1 MSSDDSEWGEEDLKR
16 EASSLDED
24 ESFQPDD
31 DDDDNSEENAADEDK
46 KPAARKTKATAQ
58 KKRKTIMLAKQAAEE
73 EEEEAAAAS
82 KAASGSKKSKY
93 LRRVD
98 FDAMDDQIDLLPSQD
113 RLTNRGGYM
122 HTKGSRMKISKG
134 NAGNV
139 PWNKG
144 KNRSEDAKAK
154 ISAGVRARNRAI
166 LLVKLSKLGL
176 TEDEWFQKKKQLK
189 VVREK
194 VRKARLAV
202 AKYQENKKKNEPLKQ
217 KSTAKLETAQQQ
229 LDSLEQELKTD
240 DEEEED
246 AESDGKEVSAG
257 SVPTSSSNVLGTG
270 RPCLKRTNEF
280 KLTNV
285 SLFCLDPQD
294 SAADATSK
302 EKKKNETAAPVPR
315 AAAPLLPNQQPSIT
329 LFARDLNWTQ
339 HVFDKSNISYSMLC
353 PHGGPGGLVCCESCT
368 STYSN
373 FLSKTAK
380 DMETQRIANLGSEV
394 KELIQFSR
402 DAKSRLSES
411 VKATR
416 RKPVPPH
423 RRTASATASAPATA
437 SPPKPGPAAATAA
450 AAASASG
457 KAKDG
462 ADVSSAE
469 GSPDVMQ
476 IASI

>member
-1 MSSDDSEWGEEDLKR
+1 M
-16 EASSLDED
+16 
-24 ESFQPDD
+24 
-31 DDDDNSEENAADEDK
+31 
-46 KPAARKTKATAQ
+46 
-58 KKRKTIMLAKQAAEE
+58 IAKQAG
-73 EEEEAAAAS
+73 EEEEAAAAAGS
-82 KAASGSKKSKY
+82 KPASGSKKSKY

-176 TEDEWFQKKKQLK
+176 TEDEWFQKKKRLK

-194 VRKARLAV
+194 VRKAKLAV
-202 AKYQENKKKNEPLKQ
+202 AKYKESKKKNDQLKQ
-217 KSTAKLETAQQQ
+217 KRTAHLETAQQQ
-229 LDSLEQELKTD
+229 LDSLELELKTD

-246 AESDGKEVSAG
+246 AESDGKEVSGG
-257 SVPTSSSNVLGTG
+257 SVPTSNSNLLGTG
-270 RPCLKRTNEF
+270 RPCLERANEF
-280 KLTNV
+280 KLTTV
-285 SLFCLDPQD
+285 PLSRLDPQD

-302 EKKKNETAAPVPR
+302 EKKKTETVAPVPR
-315 AAAPLLPNQQPSIT
+315 AAAPLPPDQQPPIS
-329 LFARDLNWTQ
+329 LFARDLNWTP
-339 HVFDKSNISYSMLC
+339 HVFDKPDISYSMLC
-353 PHGGPGGLVCCESCT
+353 PHGGPGGLVCCEACT

-394 KELIQFSR
+394 KELIQFTR

-411 VKATR
+411 VKTTR

-423 RRTASATASAPATA
+423 RRTSPATA
-437 SPPKPGPAAATAA
+437 SPPKPGSAAAVAA

-462 ADVSSAE
+462 DDVSSAE